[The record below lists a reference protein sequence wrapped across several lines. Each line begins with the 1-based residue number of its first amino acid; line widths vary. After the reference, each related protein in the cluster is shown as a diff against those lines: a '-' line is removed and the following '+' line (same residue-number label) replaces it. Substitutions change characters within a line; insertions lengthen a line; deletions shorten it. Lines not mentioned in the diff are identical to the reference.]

1 MMWNKNNFYRHV
13 FCQFFTIL
21 FGNVINGFSVF
32 HLATLYYR
40 RNNYFTKLERPIQ
53 SATLF
58 TSWNVNF
65 CKTRSFTATIDRF
78 FCLSL
83 QLTDPSPQNVSAIF
97 SLSQP
102 TASAR
107 LVEETRRIYIEIYA
121 VSNADN
127 RKGIDG
133 ARRRPD
139 AHGRI
144 NFRSSLT
151 WLELDSNHSRRN
163 ASSWS
168 LIKRS
173 SYRKRSERLERKLSK
188 LFQYLSLF
196 LYFSLSLSL
205 YAQTGHDYTSVCTN
219 RVNCDAKWS
228 VTWTCFTGQVSCN
241 L

>member
-173 SYRKRSERLERKLSK
+173 VQKTFRTIREEIEQVISI
-188 LFQYLSLF
+188 
-196 LYFSLSLSL
+196 SLSLSVFLPFSFSLRSNWSRL
-205 YAQTGHDYTSVCTN
+205 YIGVHEPS
-219 RVNCDAKWS
+219 
-228 VTWTCFTGQVSCN
+228 
-241 L
+241 